1 VKCDHCAEFF
11 INVEELWIHLKRFPS
26 HKSPSASHDHHS
38 MVSLPVKYWLDKIL
52 EPLDNEQKKVIQL
65 YLRGHHIL
73 LISAA
78 GCGKTFTAKSL
89 MRLLMAM
96 YGDDYFSNHVAGIA
110 STNVIAHNMGF
121 LNFKGNDIQV
131 IFLYFFCNFFYIF
144 LFLKSI

>member
-1 VKCDHCAEFF
+1 
-11 INVEELWIHLKRFPS
+11 
-26 HKSPSASHDHHS
+26 

-52 EPLDNEQKKVIQL
+52 EPLDDEQKKVIQL

-89 MRLLMAM
+89 IRLLMAM

-121 LNFKGNDIQV
+121 LNFKGYDIQLILSFFV
-131 IFLYFFCNFFYIF
+131 FFLYFFCNFYFHIN
-144 LFLKSI
+144 L